1 MRLRNL
7 GVMVVMRPSTTVPLG
22 PGRIEAAA
30 AVRMQQTGSSKHI
43 VLPLHVLEAQE
54 YFKFQIG

>member
-30 AVRMQQTGSSKHI
+30 AVRMQQTGSSKHV

-54 YFKFQIG
+54 